1 MNDTVKN
8 QKRNAVAGASE
19 PANSGVMSLHRY
31 LCRSIGCRSIGCR
44 FLTQSGW
51 LCRRHE
57 GLVR

>member
-31 LCRSIGCRSIGCR
+31 LCRSVGCRL
-44 FLTQSGW
+44 LTPHGW
-51 LCRRHE
+51 LCLRHE

>member
-1 MNDTVKN
+1 MNDKKSTEAPQHQDQSN
-8 QKRNAVAGASE
+8 
-19 PANSGVMSLHRY
+19 LHRY
-31 LCRSIGCRSIGCR
+31 LCRSLGCR